1 MTATKT
7 KLNTTE
13 KQRLAIDFNEGDI
26 LVSASAG
33 SGKTFVMVERVLRL
47 ILEGRANVD
56 EILCVTFTV
65 LAAGEMKAKIAKK
78 ITERLHEAAAEGDED
93 ECARLAMQ
101 LELLPSANIS
111 TVHSFCKNLIKEFFY
126 EAGVDP
132 SFSMVSDAEREKLVK
147 RAIDRYF
154 EEMYDEE
161 DEKLDVLLP
170 VFFKYRSDLKLKELV
185 VSVYEKMMAEADP
198 FGVLNDGEFFYT
210 PDGVRFI
217 YDELAKSLR
226 AEISAL
232 AKKIESYGAKLIGY
246 PEFEGY
252 LAQLINALN
261 SVADEQTC
269 AQMTAALRE
278 IDVRKPT
285 KKRNADEK
293 YYVAEASAKY
303 IAELFRKFKERI
315 FSEYELNGTE
325 EDLAFSED
333 GLKLYRAFVGVVK
346 GFADAYA
353 AEKREENCL
362 DFSDLEHFALKILK
376 NDEIRKTVA
385 ARFKYVF
392 TDEYQDTSGVQEFIL
407 SAVSG
412 GNLFMVGDVKQ
423 NIYDFRGC
431 NPAIFAEKRRLFETA
446 GCGTVIDL
454 DQNFRSTK
462 AVIDAVNRTFSGSM
476 TKECGNVDY
485 AANQMIFGAD
495 YPEDFGTA
503 EIHVVKK
510 SENESSLP
518 EGVYGVVKHLECM
531 KGGGFFAE
539 GAYIAELIEGLIG
552 KQIPCGKNGEEKKIE
567 FGDIAILL
575 RNANSTGDSYA
586 RELVAAGIPVSASSK
601 KSIGDYAEIAF
612 LIDLIKLIVCFN
624 QDIPLASV
632 LKSSIGKVTDSELYA
647 IRRYSPKGSF
657 VDAYRAYLAER
668 DDELALKLRAFDE
681 YFEKIRLMAEFMP
694 CDELLTDIIRENAI
708 DVTLLASSLGEF
720 KLARVNAFLRAAGA
734 KRQTV
739 SEFLSGIDKTVE
751 SLTIAYDDCNAVK
764 IMSVHASKGL
774 EYPIV
779 ILAGAMKN
787 YNDKD
792 KVGNFIFDRKYGVAI
807 AHYDAEKM
815 TVKKTAFLLF
825 MKKKL
830 TMRSREEEMRILYVA
845 LTRARN
851 ELYVVG
857 EYSKQPELKPAHSD
871 GDIYSV
877 KCPFDFFADGDM
889 PLIDR
894 GELDCRREYEREP
907 RKVLIGECDRALFK
921 AIDDNIS
928 FVYASECEGLS
939 VKRSV
944 TSALKYEGSEE
955 PVCEKTPL
963 FFEPDEIERA
973 DDEEEKANEKAN
985 VNDGGGKTN
994 APIGSPSDGYMR
1006 SAADRGTA
1014 YHAFLE
1020 KCDFTKGA
1028 DDEIAHICDGGL
1040 LPEESI
1046 NLLSRSEL
1054 RRILCLSVFSD
1065 LKDWALYCE
1074 QPFTAYM
1081 PSSLISG
1088 GTEKGEI
1095 LVQGV
1100 IDLLC
1105 VKGDEVMI
1113 IDYKYSSE
1121 KDDGVLLNRYEKQL
1135 KLYAYAVEKVLCR
1148 KVVRAVIL
1156 NLKTKREIEIEL

>member
-1 MTATKT
+1 MTATKN

-65 LAAGEMKAKIAKK
+65 LAANEMKAKIAKK
-78 ITERLHEAAAEGDED
+78 ITERLHEASAEGDEA

-198 FGVLNDGEFFYT
+198 FGMLEKCDFFYT

-217 YDELAKSLR
+217 YEELADSLR
-226 AEISAL
+226 TEILAL
-232 AKKIESYGAKLIGY
+232 AGRIESCGAKLIGY

-252 LAQLINALN
+252 LAQLVNALN
-261 SVADEQTC
+261 SAADAQTC
-269 AQMTAALRE
+269 TEMTVALKE

-293 YYVAEASAKY
+293 YYIAEASAKY
-303 IAELFRKFKERI
+303 VSDLFKKFRERKL
-315 FSEYELNGTE
+315 SEYDLNGIE
-325 EDLAFSED
+325 EDLAFAED
-333 GLKLYRAFVGVVK
+333 GLTLYRAFVGTVK
-346 GFADAYA
+346 GFAEAYA

-376 NDEIRKTVA
+376 NEEIRKTVA
-385 ARFKYVF
+385 SRFKYVF

-407 SAVSG
+407 SAVSD

-431 NPAIFAEKRRLFETA
+431 NPAIFADKRRLFEES
-446 GCGTVIDL
+446 GVGTVVDL

-476 TKECGNVDY
+476 TKACGNVDY
-485 AANQMIFGAD
+485 AANPMIFGAD
-495 YPEDFGTA
+495 YPEDSGVSQ
-503 EIHVVKK
+503 IHLVKK
-510 SENESSLP
+510 SEKENSLP
-518 EGVYGVVKHLECM
+518 DGVYGVVKHLECM
-531 KGGGFFAE
+531 KDGGFFAE
-539 GAYIAELIEGLIG
+539 GAYIAELVEGLIG
-552 KQIPCGKNGEEKKIE
+552 KQIPTDKNEGKRTIE

-575 RNANSTGDSYA
+575 RNANSTGDAYA

-624 QDIPLASV
+624 QDVPLASV

-657 VDAYRAYLAER
+657 ADAYRAYLSER

-681 YFEKIRLMAEFMP
+681 YFAKIRLMAEFMP
-694 CDELLTDIIRENAI
+694 CDELLIDIIRENAI

-734 KRQTV
+734 KRQTT

-779 ILAGAMKN
+779 ILAGASKN

-792 KVGNFIFDRKYGVAI
+792 KTGNFIFDRKYGVAV
-807 AHYDAEKM
+807 AHYDADKM

-857 EYSKQPELKPAHSD
+857 EYSKQPPELKSGHSD

-877 KCPFDFFADGDM
+877 KCALDFFAENDM
-889 PLIDR
+889 PLVDR
-894 GELDCRREYEREP
+894 GELECRREYEREP

-921 AIDDNIS
+921 AIDENMS
-928 FVYASECEGLS
+928 FVYTSECEGLS

-963 FFEPDEIERA
+963 FFEPHEIEQA
-973 DDEEEKANEKAN
+973 DYTDEKTGDKERKGENA
-985 VNDGGGKTN
+985 VQTDLPSGG
-994 APIGSPSDGYMR
+994 AAR
-1006 SAADRGTA
+1006 FAADRGTA

-1020 KCDFTKGA
+1020 KCDFTKDA
-1028 DDEIAHICDGGL
+1028 DDEITRICDGGV
-1040 LPEESI
+1040 LPEESLD
-1046 NLLSRSEL
+1046 LLNRREL
-1054 RRILCLSVFSD
+1054 KRILSLSVFSD
-1065 LKDWALYCE
+1065 LNDWTLYRE

-1105 VKGDEVMI
+1105 VKGEEVMI

-1121 KDDGVLLNRYEKQL
+1121 KDDGALLARYEKQL
-1135 KLYAYAVEKVLCR
+1135 KLYAYAAEKVLCR
-1148 KVVRAVIL
+1148 KVVRAIIL
-1156 NLKTKREIEIEL
+1156 NLKTKREIEVKL